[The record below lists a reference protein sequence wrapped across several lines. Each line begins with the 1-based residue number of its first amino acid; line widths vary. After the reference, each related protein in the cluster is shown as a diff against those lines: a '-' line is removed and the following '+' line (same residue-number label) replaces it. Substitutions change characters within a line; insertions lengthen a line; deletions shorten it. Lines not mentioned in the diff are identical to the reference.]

1 MKGGS
6 VDSVK
11 YFPGMTFLL
20 LSKHNYPLYSET
32 TRGFYLLVHLKHV
45 FFLFSSFFFFFL
57 FQAQFSSPLTRS
69 GQSLGLDLIKKVSC
83 WGLHCYQDTKAIT
96 PMACFLSFQDT
107 FRTKTYPRLRQTG
120 TSFAPIQFY
129 QDTIS
134 KQAFHQE
141 KQPPSPNTHSYF

>member
-45 FFLFSSFFFFFL
+45 FFLFSFFFFSF
-57 FQAQFSSPLTRS
+57 FKPNSPAH
-69 GQSLGLDLIKKVSC
+69 SLDQVRAWDLI
-83 WGLHCYQDTKAIT
+83 
-96 PMACFLSFQDT
+96 
-107 FRTKTYPRLRQTG
+107 
-120 TSFAPIQFY
+120 
-129 QDTIS
+129 
-134 KQAFHQE
+134 
-141 KQPPSPNTHSYF
+141 